1 MKRALLFIVGVGVI
15 VGTISG
21 VPARFLATEFQV
33 ALPWSDFQTGIISGC
48 LMVFLSL
55 VFPFGKQAVEVSDEF
70 DAEAQER
77 WRLIEEE
84 QEKQRAKKDTAREE
98 RLQRV
103 KSVKNDILANIKRLG
118 FCEIKEDTCSLG
130 EDESVPIGA
139 KVHEVIPVIREIA
152 ANQGIEMSY
161 VFVMYSNEDIRT
173 VNIELAF
180 LEEKLTVG
188 PEIPL

>member
-1 MKRALLFIVGVGVI
+1 VKRALLFIVGVGVI
-15 VGTISG
+15 ASALFYIPMNSLPPMEFLVVFFAGCTMLGFSL
-21 VPARFLATEFQV
+21 ARGHKRHIE
-33 ALPWSDFQTGIISGC
+33 S
-48 LMVFLSL
+48 
-55 VFPFGKQAVEVSDEF
+55 EDEF

-77 WRLIEEE
+77 WRLLEEE

-98 RLQRV
+98 RLQKV
-103 KSVKNDILANIKRLG
+103 KSVKDGILANIKRLG
-118 FCEIKEDTCSLG
+118 FCEIKEDTCSLS

-152 ANQGIEMSY
+152 ANQDIEMSY

-173 VNIELAF
+173 VNIELVF

-188 PEIPL
+188 PEISL